1 VRPGRVLSDAV
12 RQPTGPFRQT
22 APEAAFFTY
31 RLVASHRATL
41 LRPAGRQNAHRDT
54 HPRHA
59 PIRFQ
64 FQLALHAVDVNIILL
79 FFLPVRG
86 VGFELRKCFCCPP
99 TTAKDTLPPLSLTI
113 STTFDI

>member
-1 VRPGRVLSDAV
+1 MWIVGRGTHREPAGEIAVRPGRVLPDAV
-12 RQPTGPFRQT
+12 RQPTGPFWQT

-64 FQLALHAVDVNIILL
+64 FQLALHAVDVNIL
-79 FFLPVRG
+79 
-86 VGFELRKCFCCPP
+86 K
-99 TTAKDTLPPLSLTI
+99 K
-113 STTFDI
+113 